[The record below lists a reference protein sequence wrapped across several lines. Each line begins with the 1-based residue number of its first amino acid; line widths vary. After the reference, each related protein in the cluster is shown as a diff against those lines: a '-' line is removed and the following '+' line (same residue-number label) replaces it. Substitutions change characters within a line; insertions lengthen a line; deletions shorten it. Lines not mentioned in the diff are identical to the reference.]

1 LKAII
6 VAAFLIMFLSSG
18 QASSSAPI
26 ALKQAAT
33 PADST
38 KSSQSQGEPCLFD
51 FERGQVPDCVRKH
64 PGGAHF
70 IAPQFVKELT
80 FDSDG
85 LAAVHS
91 QNEGWMYANRKGTV
105 IITGVPMMDNGAD
118 TFHDGLVRF
127 VRKEKYG
134 FADRH
139 GKIVIPPTYDGAM
152 NFENGVAEVCNHC
165 KTVCASADCEYH
177 AFGGGEWYRIDAKG
191 ALLVKLQSRN

>member
-1 LKAII
+1 
-6 VAAFLIMFLSSG
+6 MPQYSSPESKNISNPG
-18 QASSSAPI
+18 APAQA
-26 ALKQAAT
+26 
-33 PADST
+33 
-38 KSSQSQGEPCLFD
+38 SQSQGEPCLFD
-51 FERGQVPDCVRKH
+51 FERGEVPDCVREH
-64 PGGAHF
+64 PGGALF

-91 QNEGWMYANRKGTV
+91 RNEGWMYVNRKGRV
-105 IITGVPMMDNGAD
+105 LIRGVPMMDNGAD

-139 GKIVIPPTYDGAM
+139 GKIVISPAYDGAM

-165 KTVCASADCEYH
+165 KSVCASVDCEYH
-177 AFGGGEWYRIDAKG
+177 VFGGGEWYRIDTKG
-191 ALLVKLQSRN
+191 VVLVKLQSRN